1 MNRKT
6 NRVLLMVIVVLSL
19 MISACQAQAT
29 TTEVSAPEDETEVEE
44 VSETE
49 GAEETGEISETE
61 EDQIKITFLGESSS
75 TDIIWSYRVERMAEV
90 AEKLNVDFTFR
101 FAEGDYARHA
111 QMIEE
116 ETARGVD
123 AIIGPW
129 WDESQYNEEISN
141 AVQEGVFVYGILGIA
156 PRNTLPSEIVEQL
169 GWADFDWYEWGR
181 EAGRASLD
189 NEIIPDGGN
198 IVWPAEVPSG
208 TYITDAVEGF
218 EDIYEENGK
227 SVNIEVI
234 EATADSTT
242 AVSRISSYLI
252 SNPDIDALVTS
263 GAIAINAANVAYKDL
278 DKEPGEIPLIG
289 QVVSPACAKGIE
301 GGYMP
306 LGVNLELTDSSYYA
320 LIDAWAVVE
329 LNVAPPKR
337 TTGFTIITTENLE
350 TDVPSALQE

>member
-1 MNRKT
+1 MNNKK
-6 NRVLLMVIVVLSL
+6 NRVLLIVVIVLSL
-19 MISACQAQAT
+19 LISACQAQTTAT
-29 TTEVSAPEDETEVEE
+29 EDSTPGDENKVGE
-44 VSETE
+44 VSESEDAE
-49 GAEETGEISETE
+49 GAEESSEAE
-61 EDQIKITFLGESSS
+61 EDQIKIVFLGESSS
-75 TDIIWSYRVERMAEV
+75 TDIIWSYRVEKMAEV
-90 AEKLNVDFTFR
+90 AEELNVDFTYR
-101 FAEGDYARHA
+101 FAEGDYAKHA

-116 ETARGVD
+116 ETTRGVD

-129 WDESQYNEEISN
+129 WDETQYNEEITD

-189 NEIIPDGGN
+189 KEIIPDGGN

-218 EDIYEENGK
+218 EDMYEENGK
-227 SVNIEVI
+227 SVNVEVI

-252 SNPDIDALVTS
+252 ANPDIDALVTS

-320 LIDAWAVVE
+320 LIDAWAVAE

-337 TTGFTIITTENLE
+337 ATGFTIITAENLE
-350 TDVPSALQE
+350 SDVPSALQE